1 MEETSLTIMA
11 IIALLLSVVAVGM
24 VFINQP
30 QDLTEIQSDISS
42 LKIDNSNFEIG
53 IADLSKDISDIDVN
67 PRCYCDVDSDDLENL
82 EDDINDIE
90 DEVDDL
96 DVENCFQDNNDWEDF
111 RQCVID
117 NF

>member
-1 MEETSLTIMA
+1 MT

-82 EDDINDIE
+82 EDELQDDIE
-90 DEVDDL
+90 DLEDDIDDL
-96 DVENCFQDNNDWEDF
+96 NVENCFQDNNDWEDF